1 MSWELNAL
9 LGEKEF
15 LGHKFSEKVSFI
27 IADASLLFFLY
38 MILKKTQAESLVYAY
53 VCVKENSVK
62 Y

>member
-27 IADASLLFFLY
+27 IADASLLFFSTWC
-38 MILKKTQAESLVYAY
+38 KETQAEPLLSMLIHL
-53 VCVKENSVK
+53 CENSVE
-62 Y
+62 